1 MPPAQAGEGSQGFH
15 KLGRNSAPSLFLLK
29 GQQGLLKHN
38 QDIRFAYCNHFLKI
52 YKGSYDNK
60 KMPTK
65 QQVVEVLK
73 TCLDPEIGIDIWT
86 LELIY
91 DIKLDGKKVHVKMT
105 FTSPMCPYGPVLVEE
120 VKRKVG
126 ELDGVENVDV
136 EVVFDPPWEPS
147 DELKATL
154 GIGV

>member
-1 MPPAQAGEGSQGFH
+1 
-15 KLGRNSAPSLFLLK
+15 
-29 GQQGLLKHN
+29 
-38 QDIRFAYCNHFLKI
+38 
-52 YKGSYDNK
+52 
-60 KMPTK
+60 MPTK

-91 DIKLDGKKVHVKMT
+91 DIKLDRKKVHVKMT

-126 ELDGVENVDV
+126 ELMQ
-136 EVVFDPPWEPS
+136 
-147 DELKATL
+147 
-154 GIGV
+154 

>member
-1 MPPAQAGEGSQGFH
+1 
-15 KLGRNSAPSLFLLK
+15 
-29 GQQGLLKHN
+29 
-38 QDIRFAYCNHFLKI
+38 
-52 YKGSYDNK
+52 
-60 KMPTK
+60 MPTK